1 MPPCGKR
8 RFRISLWCIVRS
20 VGTLTW
26 THAARPRCWP
36 LQLCTLIDRSG
47 KALTKEQVDAS
58 GIAALVR
65 GYVDFNGVLIN
76 ITGAHQ
82 CYGTE
87 ADQLLRRLAT
97 ALPGTAAAPSAVPS
111 AVPSAAGAG
120 AGAGSSSSHPSAAS
134 AASSVA
140 PPGPGGTGGAAG
152 GGRGPRRWR
161 AEAPLKK
168 GSPAAA
174 PPAPPPAEEEEPE
187 LEACPPC
194 DHCPPCPVST
204 RSMHSTAP
212 RACTAGGAPPPRSWG
227 LITCNDNV
235 DMSAVKVKGVGG
247 DAFWP
252 PGGDVVIHR
261 NWSAASVKGD
271 WRGARSFSP
280 RGPFSVSPPARDR
293 FHQLATSSNLI
304 SNDT

>member
-1 MPPCGKR
+1 
-8 RFRISLWCIVRS
+8 
-20 VGTLTW
+20 
-26 THAARPRCWP
+26 
-36 LQLCTLIDRSG
+36 
-47 KALTKEQVDAS
+47 VDAS

-65 GYVDFNGVLIN
+65 GYVDFNGVLVN

-111 AVPSAAGAG
+111 AAPSAAGAG
-120 AGAGSSSSHPSAAS
+120 AGAGSSSSRPSVAS
-134 AASSVA
+134 VASSVA
-140 PPGPGGTGGAAG
+140 PPGPGDTGAAG
-152 GGRGPRRWR
+152 GGRGPRRWSWR

-194 DHCPPCPVST
+194 GHCPPCPVST

-212 RACTAGGAPPPRSWG
+212 RACTAGSSPPPRSWG

-261 NWSAASVKGD
+261 NWSAASIKGD
-271 WRGARSFSP
+271 WCGARSFSP
-280 RGPFSVSPPARDR
+280 QAPFSVSPPARDR
-293 FHQLATSSNLI
+293 FHQLATSSNLT
-304 SNDT
+304 SNDI

>member
-120 AGAGSSSSHPSAAS
+120 AGAGSSSSTRAPLRRLLPWRRQAR
-134 AASSVA
+134 VA
-140 PPGPGGTGGAAG
+140 RGARRGGAEGLAAG
-152 GGRGPRRWR
+152 GQRR
-161 AEAPLKK
+161 L
-168 GSPAAA
+168 
-174 PPAPPPAEEEEPE
+174 
-187 LEACPPC
+187 
-194 DHCPPCPVST
+194 
-204 RSMHSTAP
+204 
-212 RACTAGGAPPPRSWG
+212 
-227 LITCNDNV
+227 
-235 DMSAVKVKGVGG
+235 
-247 DAFWP
+247 
-252 PGGDVVIHR
+252 
-261 NWSAASVKGD
+261 
-271 WRGARSFSP
+271 
-280 RGPFSVSPPARDR
+280 
-293 FHQLATSSNLI
+293 
-304 SNDT
+304 